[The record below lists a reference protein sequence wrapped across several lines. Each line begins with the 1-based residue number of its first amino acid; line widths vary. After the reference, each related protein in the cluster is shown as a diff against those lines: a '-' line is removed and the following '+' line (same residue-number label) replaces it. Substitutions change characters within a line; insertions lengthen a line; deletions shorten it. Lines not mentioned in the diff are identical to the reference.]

1 MRPILPAA
9 IPACELW
16 SLQLMAAVFEV
27 RLAIAGLAPSR
38 ILVPD
43 GVQHALFDLAFL
55 SSGQYYSALR
65 AYHARVLSRF
75 RFLTPDSPLG
85 SLKLNPGVSA
95 SSPIYLPTRL
105 TGAAA
110 TCFGSTWPPRRGP
123 SASAHAVFLRDHDVQ
138 GCVVG
143 VCEPAATL
151 SPGRPG
157 VIDPARMGILPPC
170 DIAIDA
176 WFL

>member
-1 MRPILPAA
+1 
-9 IPACELW
+9 
-16 SLQLMAAVFEV
+16 MAAVFEV